1 MILIKNAHVLTM
13 ADQEYECGS
22 VLIGDDGKIAQ
33 VGEAIDCPEAQ
44 VVDAQGMWLCPGFID
59 AHCHIGLFNDG
70 MGAEG
75 EDGNE
80 MTDPVTPQM
89 RAIDSINTLDPTF
102 FEARKAGVTAVCTG
116 PGSGNVIGGQFV
128 LLKNN
133 GKVRVE
139 EMILREPFAI
149 KCAFGENPKGAY
161 GERKETPSTRMGTA
175 AVLRQALID
184 AQEYQRK
191 IDKANEDEDEELPE
205 RNLKNEALCALLRGE
220 MPLKCHAHRADDIL
234 TAVRIAK
241 EFGVDYTLDHCTE
254 GYLILDVLKE
264 ENAKVIL
271 GPLLSDRSKVELNRM
286 TYRAPY
292 RFYKAGI
299 KFAMMTDAPVIPE
312 NFLPVTAA
320 LAVRE
325 GLPEEE
331 ALKSITI
338 YAAQILGAADRIG
351 SIEVGKDA
359 DLTLFD
365 RHPLDFRAVTQQV
378 YIDGEKL
385 YDVET
390 DGALGL

>member
-1 MILIKNAHVLTM
+1 MILIEDAHVLTM
-13 ADQEYECGS
+13 AGVQLDPGS
-22 VLIGDDGKIAQ
+22 VLIGDDGKILM
-33 VGEAIDCPEAQ
+33 VGRQIDCAGARRI
-44 VVDAQGMWLCPGFID
+44 DAKGLWLCPGFID

-70 MGAEG
+70 MGQEG

-102 FEARKAGVTAVCTG
+102 EEARRAGVTALCTG

-139 EMILREPFAI
+139 DMIMRQPFAV
-149 KCAFGENPKGAY
+149 KCAFGENPKGVY
-161 GERKETPSTRMGTA
+161 GDKKETPSTRMGTA

-191 IDKANEDEDEELPE
+191 MDRANEDPDEDIPE
-205 RNLKNEALCALLRGE
+205 RCLKNEALCAVLRGE

-234 TAVRIAK
+234 TAMRIAK

-254 GYLILDVLKE
+254 GHLILDVLKE

-271 GPLLSDRSKVELNRM
+271 GPLLSDRSKVELNQM
-286 TYRAPY
+286 TYRAPAL
-292 RFYKAGI
+292 FYQAGI
-299 KFAMMTDAPVIPE
+299 PFAMMTDSPVIPE
-312 NFLPVTAA
+312 QYLAVTAA

-325 GLPEEE
+325 GLPEQE
-331 ALKSITI
+331 ALASITI
-338 YAAQILGAADRIG
+338 HAAQVLGVADRIG
-351 SIEVGKDA
+351 SIEPGKDA
-359 DLTLFD
+359 DLVLFD
-365 RHPLDFRAVTQQV
+365 GHPLDFRSVAERVW
-378 YIDGEKL
+378 IDGKEV
-385 YDVET
+385 Y
-390 DGALGL
+390 ARQA